1 MPRLLLLTLFFLIT
15 SPLLAQSP
23 EFYTFRQRV
32 AVTQAGQSIVL
43 EKPTTSLALTLGP
56 NLPEPIRLVAGADM
70 FRLQRDPHTPTPTTQ
85 LLVFPQAVSA
95 IQLPDALPGDTLTL
109 VGVYARPLRLALPGG
124 GLARTAP
131 ADCQKPTVVAANT
144 WRAGLTPPVSPPTA
158 TKVQFIIV
166 HHEAGSNSP
175 TDYTNVV
182 RNIYV
187 FHTQS
192 NGWNDVGY
200 NFLVAQDGTIYEG
213 RDGRGVM
220 DGDNVLGAHFCGTN
234 TGTMGIC
241 LLGNYM
247 TAQPSEAALTSL
259 NRLITW
265 KMAKEGLTNPLG
277 TAAHAASGK
286 TLQVI
291 SGHRDGTCATD
302 CPGTNLY
309 ALMGQ
314 IRSGI
319 PTSCL
324 SGTFTAPLVLGTE
337 PTPTVTSNVYP
348 NPTTGQS
355 FVVEHPHPIASVQVV
370 TLQGQRL
377 NVRFTR
383 ETTTRWR
390 ASLETTLP
398 EVLVTL
404 TDNLGAKH
412 SQRVL
417 IR

>member
-1 MPRLLLLTLFFLIT
+1 MPRLFLVLCLLPLY
-15 SPLLAQSP
+15 LLAQSP
-23 EFYTFRQRV
+23 ESYTFRQRV
-32 AVTQAGQSIVL
+32 VVTQAGQSIVL

-56 NLPEPIRLVAGADM
+56 RLPEPVRLVAGADT
-70 FRLQRDPHTPTPTTQ
+70 FRLLRDSHAPTPTTQ

-109 VGVYARPLRLALPGG
+109 VGVYARPLRLTLPTG

-144 WRAGLTPPVSPPTA
+144 WRSGLTPPISPPTA

-247 TAQPSEAALTSL
+247 TAQPSAAALTSL

-277 TAAHAASGK
+277 NALHPSSGK
-286 TLQVI
+286 TLQVV

-314 IRSGI
+314 IRSGV

-324 SGTFTAPLVLGTE
+324 SGTFTVPLVLGTE
-337 PTPTVTSNVYP
+337 PTPTVTSSVYP
-348 NPTTGQS
+348 NPANGQS
-355 FVVEHPHPIASVQVV
+355 FVVEHAQPIASVQVT

-383 ETTTRWR
+383 ETATRWR

-398 EVLVTL
+398 EVTVTF

-417 IR
+417 VR